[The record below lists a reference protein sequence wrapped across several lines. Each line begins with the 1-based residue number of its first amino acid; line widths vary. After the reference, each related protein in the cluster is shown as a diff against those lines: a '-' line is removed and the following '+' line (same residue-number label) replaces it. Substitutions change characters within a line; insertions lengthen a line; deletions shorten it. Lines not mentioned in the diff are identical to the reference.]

1 MRYVFPVFVL
11 ATVLYA
17 CGHTYYIVRHAE
29 KAGPPMH
36 AAMMMMTNDPP
47 LSEEGNERALLL
59 KELMQ
64 NKKIGHVFATHT
76 IRSKSTA
83 QPTADYF
90 GLEIE
95 MYKPV
100 PDSAWISRLKS
111 LSKNTLIVGHSN
123 TVDDI
128 VNKLCGKIILQ
139 DLQDNAY
146 DNLFIVRKKGKRFIL
161 SRRKYGPSSE

>member
-1 MRYVFPVFVL
+1 MRYVFPVFALV
-11 ATVLYA
+11 TVLYA

-29 KAGPPMH
+29 KEGLQMNT
-36 AAMMMMTNDPP
+36 AMMMANDPP
-47 LSEEGNERALLL
+47 LSEKGKERALLL

-64 NKKIGHVFATHT
+64 NKKIGHVFATNT

-100 PDSAWISRLKS
+100 PDSAWINRLKS
-111 LSKNTLIVGHSN
+111 LSGNTLIVGHSN

-139 DLQDNAY
+139 DLQDNEY
-146 DNLFIVRKKGKRFIL
+146 DNLFIVKKKGKRFIF
-161 SRRKYGPSSE
+161 SRRKYGFSSE